1 MRVSRADLELENQRL
16 ILMNWRNA
24 HQGEIEKETWLSEKM
39 TTRKT
44 RPMKQEAMRLLRMR
58 LFDTVVVT
66 KIDRWARS
74 TVELVQDVS
83 WMIDNGFR
91 FIAVETGFDF
101 SKHLSASQVLQFQ
114 IFSAFAE
121 FERELIRERTLDG
134 LARAKAQ
141 GKHLGRPRKIHITEL
156 KEALKKSP
164 PEPQL
169 WPSSIPKP
177 KPEELEN
184 GRFSALAGAEAESQ
198 AQAQAE
204 ASSQGDGN
212 GDTHENG
219 EANSG

>member
-1 MRVSRADLELENQRL
+1 MRVSRADLELDNQRL
-16 ILMNWRNA
+16 VLMNWRNA
-24 HQGEIEKETWLSEKM
+24 HQTEIEKETWLSEKM
-39 TTRKT
+39 TTRRT

-91 FIAVETGFDF
+91 FIAIENGFDF

-121 FERELIRERTLDG
+121 FERDLIRERTLDG

-164 PEPQL
+164 PEPPL

-184 GRFSALAGAEAESQ
+184 GRFSASAEAESQ
-198 AQAQAE
+198 AHAE
-204 ASSQGDGN
+204 AQTSSQGDAN
-212 GDTHENG
+212 GDMNENG